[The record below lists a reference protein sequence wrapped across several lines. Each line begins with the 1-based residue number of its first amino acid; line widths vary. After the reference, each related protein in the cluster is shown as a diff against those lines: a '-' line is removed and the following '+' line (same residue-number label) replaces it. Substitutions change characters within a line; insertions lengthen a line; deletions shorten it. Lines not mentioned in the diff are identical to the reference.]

1 MSYDLTSII
10 SIKDE
15 EIWQKAEDF
24 RELFERAKCLPVPIC
39 DIIELDMAIRI
50 IPIEKMLDTTT
61 IEACLSR
68 DCKTIFVDKE
78 RYSDPGWEQRSRF
91 TLAHEVG
98 HLAIHKKI
106 YSKMPLDSLG
116 YWVNFR
122 QNNSLEITLIE
133 KQADQFAGRL
143 LVPKKQLLEQVQLH
157 HDVIAQKLR
166 EKMDIDHIKVII
178 ALYICEYFG
187 TTGKVVYGRIK
198 IEKIFE
204 LLNII

>member
-1 MSYDLTSII
+1 MTYDLTSFI
-10 SIKDE
+10 SITDE

-24 RELFERAKCLPVPIC
+24 RELFERAKSLPVPIC
-39 DIIELDMAIRI
+39 EIIELDMAIRI
-50 IPIEKMLDTTT
+50 IPVEKMLDTTT
-61 IEACLSR
+61 VEACLSR

-78 RYSDPGWEQRSRF
+78 RYSESGWEQRSRF

-106 YSKMPLDSLG
+106 YSQIPLDSLG

-122 QNNSLEITLIE
+122 QSNSLEITLIE

-157 HDVIAQKLR
+157 QGIITQNLQEKIGIDQIKL
-166 EKMDIDHIKVII
+166 IVATI
-178 ALYICEYFG
+178 ICEYFG
-187 TTGKVVYGRIK
+187 TTVKAVYERIK
-198 IEKIFE
+198 VEKIFE
-204 LLNII
+204 LL